1 MWLGGWVFL
10 IWFGIPGAARL
21 YLRSEIGNPVDV
33 HLITG
38 ELVLSIALQ
47 NGYETAVP
55 NGLKS
60 I

>member
-10 IWFGIPGAARL
+10 VWFGIPGAARL

-47 NGYETAVP
+47 NG
-55 NGLKS
+55 
-60 I
+60 

>member
-10 IWFGIPGAARL
+10 IWFGIAGAARL

-47 NGYETAVP
+47 NG
-55 NGLKS
+55 
-60 I
+60 